1 MKKDAVTIAIVVICI
16 AALIYFL
23 WGTISLMQNTNNSG
37 ANAVEESA
45 VDESLL
51 EDDGVYKFE
60 DEEADTTDTYDYDL
74 DDEQLGD
81 DYGDE
86 EEIDNSSDEDNF
98 SAQKEEEE
106 EEDNDSED
114 LGTGA
119 YMVLAGS
126 FSIAENAEK
135 EARRINSFDCCSN
148 AQVTKFNRGAFAV
161 VLVDRFDNVASARNL
176 VEELEDEGVQARV
189 LKKR

>member
-23 WGTISLMQNTNNSG
+23 WGTISLMQNTNSG

-45 VDESLL
+45 VDNL

-74 DDEQLGD
+74 DDEQLD
-81 DYGDE
+81 TDYGE
-86 EEIDNSSDEDNF
+86 EEEVEDSSSDEDNF
-98 SAQKEEEE
+98 SAQQEE
-106 EEDNDSED
+106 EEDNFEED

-119 YMVLAGS
+119 YLVLAGS
-126 FSIAENAEK
+126 FSVKANAER
-135 EARRINSFDCCSN
+135 EARRINRLDCCTN
-148 AQVTKFNRGAFAV
+148 AQVSMFNRGAYAV
-161 VLVDRFDNVASARNL
+161 VLVDRFDDESSAKNL
-176 VEELEDEGVQARV
+176 VTKLKDEGIQARV
-189 LKKR
+189 HKKR